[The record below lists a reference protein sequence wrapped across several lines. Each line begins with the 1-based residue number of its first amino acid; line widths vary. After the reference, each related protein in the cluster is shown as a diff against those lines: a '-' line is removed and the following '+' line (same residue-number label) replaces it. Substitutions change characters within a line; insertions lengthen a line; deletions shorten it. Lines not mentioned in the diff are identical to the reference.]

1 MNSHRT
7 NSTEI
12 PTPQSAETLTQQ
24 AEMYLAEGKLADA
37 ITACQAALDLDSTW
51 AAGYVTMGTI
61 KHAQG
66 DIDGAI
72 ALYAQAI
79 QLNPDSAPAYANLGS
94 MLYKKSRFQEAILNY
109 RKALNLN
116 PNLVAV
122 HLNLANALKQQG
134 KLEESAQYEQK
145 ALALNPEY
153 AQVDRLIQQGD
164 ELAKSGKLEDAI
176 ALWEKAL
183 SIKPDLAE
191 VYCQIGIIR
200 RFQGKYKEALD
211 VLQKALQLKPDYIA
225 AHQHLCGILR
235 DTMNYSLARKAVN
248 TYYQTCNEVDRIM
261 TTLYVMSTYHVAG
274 LNQVAKDRFL
284 ELETLVK
291 QTIKSLKKPYEVKA
305 LYANLLFSMP
315 YFRDDVESNY
325 QLNQLVAKQY
335 IAQVLQP
342 SHLEMSYTQKP
353 RQPQSELSIGFI
365 SSHFNRHS
373 VGWCS
378 FDIIEGLKKFT
389 SKVYL
394 YATEPMQTDDFTQ
407 WFAKTAQLYIP
418 ENFPNGTVNPGEIIQ
433 KIREDEI
440 DILIDLD
447 SLTIP
452 LHAEILYHQP
462 APICISWLGFDAPYI
477 SQNNY
482 FLVDSYTHPEGRDK
496 YYEERLIRMP
506 NNFVSVCGFARQVC
520 DRVFLRQ
527 GYRIGLDQVVYLCV
541 ASGRKFNIELAKAHI
556 AILKEVPHSIL
567 IYKGVGDSE
576 VFQSTY
582 KKICEEEGVGF
593 YRIKFLER
601 VATEE
606 EHRKIYSLA
615 DVLLDSYPYNGGTH
629 TLEALW
635 FDLPV
640 VTRVGV
646 QFLSR
651 MGYSFLQNLGINEG
665 VATSWKEYIQWGVTL
680 GKDQELRQQVVEKLK
695 NSKKPENLAPLWN
708 PHKFAQDFYGI
719 CQQLLDQTDS

>member
-12 PTPQSAETLTQQ
+12 PTPQSAEALTQQ
-24 AEMYLAEGKLADA
+24 AEIYLAEGKLADA

-79 QLNPDSAPAYANLGS
+79 ELNPDSAPAYANLGS
-94 MLYKKSRFQEAILNY
+94 MLYKKSRFQEAISNY

-134 KLEESAQYEQK
+134 QLTESAQHQEK
-145 ALALNPEY
+145 ALSLNPEY
-153 AQVDRLIQQGD
+153 AQVDALIKQGD

-176 ALWEKAL
+176 RLWEKAL

-191 VYCQIGIIR
+191 VYCQIGIMR

-235 DTMNYSLARKAVN
+235 DTTNYAEARKAVN
-248 TYYQTCNEVDRIM
+248 TYYQTCGEVDRIM
-261 TTLYVMSTYHVAG
+261 TTLYVMSTYHLAG

-291 QTIKSLKKPYEVKA
+291 QTIRSWKKPYEIKA

-315 YFRDDVESNY
+315 YFRDDVESNS
-325 QLNQLVAKQY
+325 QLNQLVAQQY
-335 IAQVLQP
+335 IKQVLHP
-342 SHLEMSYTQKP
+342 SQLEASYPPKQ
-353 RQPQSELSIGFI
+353 RQPESELRLGFI

-378 FDIIEGLKKFT
+378 FDIIEALRKIT
-389 SKVYL
+389 SQVYL
-394 YATEPMQTDDFTQ
+394 YATEPMRTDDFTQ

-418 ENFPNGTVNPGEIIQ
+418 QNYPNGSVNPGEIIQ
-433 KIREDEI
+433 KIREDGI

-477 SQNNY
+477 SPHHY

-496 YYEERLIRMP
+496 YYTEKLIRMP
-506 NNFVSVCGFARQVC
+506 NSFVSVCGFARQEG
-520 DRVFLRQ
+520 DRVSLRQ

-541 ASGRKFNIELAKAHI
+541 ASGRKFNIELAKAHV

-567 IYKGVGDSE
+567 IYKGMGDTE
-576 VFQSTY
+576 VFQNTY

-651 MGYSFLQNLGINEG
+651 MGYSFLQDLGINEG
-665 VATSWKEYIQWGVTL
+665 VATSWKEYIQWGVKL
-680 GKDQELRQQVVEKLK
+680 GKEPELRQQVVEKLK

-708 PHKFAQDFYGI
+708 PQKFAQDFYEI
-719 CQQLLDQTDS
+719 CQQLLEKEEG